1 MTEDMNTDILSHIK
15 AQPDILETIESPL
28 TSTDKENKTTIL

>member
-28 TSTDKENKTTIL
+28 DES